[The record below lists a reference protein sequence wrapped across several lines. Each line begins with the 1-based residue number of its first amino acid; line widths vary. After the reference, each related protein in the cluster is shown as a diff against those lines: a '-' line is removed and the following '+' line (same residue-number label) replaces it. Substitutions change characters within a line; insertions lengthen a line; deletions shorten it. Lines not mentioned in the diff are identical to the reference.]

1 MKENSMSNHQ
11 NEARNL
17 VAKHA
22 RTYNTAVRFED
33 RKKALKRGKVKHKGT
48 IPYQAVAVCAAA

>member
-1 MKENSMSNHQ
+1 MSTQ
-11 NEARNL
+11 KTDARNL

-48 IPYQAVAVCAAA
+48 IPYQAVVFNTAA

>member
-1 MKENSMSNHQ
+1 MITQKTD
-11 NEARNL
+11 ARNL

-33 RKKALKRGKVKHKGT
+33 RKKALRRGKVKHKGT
-48 IPYQAVAVCAAA
+48 IPYEDAVVCAAAS

>member
-1 MKENSMSNHQ
+1 MSSQ
-11 NEARNL
+11 KTDTRNL

-22 RTYNTAVRFED
+22 RTYNTAARFED

-48 IPYQAVAVCAAA
+48 IPYQDAVVSAAA

>member
-1 MKENSMSNHQ
+1 MSTQ
-11 NEARNL
+11 KTDARNL

-48 IPYQAVAVCAAA
+48 IPYQAVAFCAAA